1 MGTVVLQ
8 GASSGATT
16 LTPTDGVTATLTLPS
31 TSGTLGLSTGSATQS
46 INAQNTFGFKNRII
60 NGAMTID
67 QRNAGAS
74 QSFSYNTGGY
84 TVDRFIVT
92 KVNGWTY
99 GFTTQQVTDAPA
111 GFVKSLKV
119 TQGASADSTSS
130 NTYSYVSQSIEGY
143 NIADLGWGTANAKA
157 ITVSFWAKSSL
168 TGTFSFAAYNAG
180 AQSYVATYS
189 LPVANTWT
197 YITITVPGP
206 TSGTFNTDNTSGI
219 MLIWN
224 LGTNFY
230 TTSPSSSWQSGNILS
245 ALGATV
251 LWTTANATFNITGVQ
266 LEVGT
271 QATSFDFRDYGRELI
286 LCQRYFETNY
296 NIGTAPANGV
306 SVTDGYKYG
315 LNTAGQLYLNQIKF
329 QVSKRATPT
338 LTYYRPSQTTTDGQW
353 GVYNGGWA
361 TVSGTTTDT
370 SGFVGFSSVTST
382 SGTTVNV
389 TYLMQGGWI
398 ASSEL

>member
-1 MGTVVLQ
+1 MTYGT
-8 GASSGATT
+8 ANIDAIATSSGQILGA
-16 LTPTDGVTATLTLPS
+16 GNSTA
-31 TSGTLGLSTGSATQS
+31 
-46 INAQNTFGFKNRII
+46 FKNRII
-60 NGAMTID
+60 NGAMVID

-74 QSFSYNTGGY
+74 QSFSVNTSGY
-84 TVDRFIVT
+84 TVDRFVVV
-92 KVNGWTY
+92 KVNGWTN

-168 TGTFSFAAYNAG
+168 TGTFSFVAYNAG
-180 AQSYVATYS
+180 SQSYVATYS

-219 MLIWN
+219 LLLWG

-230 TTSPSSSWQSGNILS
+230 TASPSSSWQSGNIVS

-266 LEVGT
+266 LEVGS
-271 QATSFDFRDYGRELI
+271 QATSFDYRDYGRELI
-286 LCQRYFETNY
+286 LCQRYYEI
-296 NIGTAPANGV
+296 IGSTPS
-306 SVTDGYKYG
+306 SVVFQTYASGATSSQQRSTFYYK
-315 LNTAGQLYLNQIKF
+315 
-329 QVSKRATPT
+329 VSKRTTPT
-338 LTYYRPSQTTTDGQW
+338 VTIVGTWTYSNAANLYIAFSGVDASRCEWDASGA
-353 GVYNGGWA
+353 GICFVYNLNTGCYI
-361 TVSGTTTDT
+361 S
-370 SGFVGFSSVTST
+370 
-382 SGTTVNV
+382 
-389 TYLMQGGWI
+389 I
-398 ASSEL
+398 SSEL